1 MMCQSVIYVAIF
13 FIGPLLNSNS
23 SLFGGSAYVLLITP
37 LIVLLFMLTLSLN
50 TLGWERQSLTTL
62 FLFPV
67 TPKRILWGKNLAVLS
82 LGMPELV
89 LLVSIGAF
97 LTHAWLLLVPVIVV
111 GLTP

>member
-67 TPKRILWGKNLAVLS
+67 TPKRILWGKNLAVLT
-82 LGMPELV
+82 LGMAELV
-89 LLVSIGAF
+89 LLISIRPF
-97 LTHAWLLLVPVIVV
+97 LIPSCNLLL
-111 GLTP
+111 